1 MRGANDAINTVCR
14 FASDTEVIGI
24 VYLGWPTGT
33 VETPT
38 RPSANVN
45 WL

>member
-1 MRGANDAINTVCR
+1 MRGANAAINGVCG
-14 FASDTEVIGI
+14 FPDDTEVIGL

-33 VETPT
+33 VETPV
-38 RPSANVN
+38 RPTPDVR